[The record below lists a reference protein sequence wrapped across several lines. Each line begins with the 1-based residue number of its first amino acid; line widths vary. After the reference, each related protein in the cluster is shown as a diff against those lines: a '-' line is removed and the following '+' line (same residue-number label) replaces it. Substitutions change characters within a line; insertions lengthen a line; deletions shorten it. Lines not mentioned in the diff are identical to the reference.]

1 MLFGMIVICLKV
13 SQPKSTEIDMCNL
26 VLKGGRAVDP
36 AQGIAVICDVAF
48 VDGIV
53 AAVEECIDVSMA

>member
-1 MLFGMIVICLKV
+1 V